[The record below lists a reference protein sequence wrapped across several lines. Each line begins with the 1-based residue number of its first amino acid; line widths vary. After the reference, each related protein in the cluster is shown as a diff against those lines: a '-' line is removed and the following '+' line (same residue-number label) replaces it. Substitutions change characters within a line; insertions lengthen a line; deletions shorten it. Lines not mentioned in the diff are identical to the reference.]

1 MGATTPGNP
10 FWNKTYAQAS
20 GFGPNMNLGDVIR
33 VPTTGSTKTATSVS
47 PPSVGQIGGS
57 IMLCY
62 NDSGGTLAFGQVVA
76 RKVDETKAHIR
87 KAPTSLHPAGV
98 AGLVIAPDGIPTGYY
113 GWIAVDGLWNALVG
127 VGNCTKDLGAI
138 VDGTTAGAAT
148 NAAAVT
154 GAAFGF
160 WRETDT
166 SGNTALLELLP
177 RPGASSAKD

>member
-10 FWNKTYAQAS
+10 FYSATYLGTS
-20 GFGPNMNLGDVIR
+20 GLGPNMVLGMVKR
-33 VPTTGSTKTATSVS
+33 VYPTGSTKTGTGVS
-47 PPSVGQIGGS
+47 PPSVGQIGGAV
-57 IMLCY
+57 MLCY
-62 NDSGGTLAFGQVVA
+62 NDSGDTLAFGQVVA

-87 KAPTSLHPAGV
+87 KAPTSLNPAGV
-98 AGLVIAPDGIPTGYY
+98 AGIVVAPSGIPDGYY

-127 VGNCTKDLGAI
+127 AGNCTKDLGAI

-154 GAAFGF
+154 GMSFGF

-177 RPGASSAKD
+177 RPGSSAASD